1 MLPIASIAPGVKLD
15 SVSFADKI
23 AYTLAK
29 HANMNPGCQ
38 EDRKL
43 AKKLEKKIRR
53 LLSSDHVIPYHARS
67 RFFSSLSSMFS
78 SDFYEPLKPIAKQI
92 IDHTDTDT
100 IFERIIM
107 LYDKY
112 FAPHI
117 PYYTLY
123 TAIENGFTVQQLEH
137 LKPSSADCVTQRCW
151 KTLVQTAVEGNRIDA
166 LDFLKHINPAILWK
180 DMLCAAIEKSSQ
192 PCIDHVLSKY
202 TPYSDDAA
210 DLLKLSVQY
219 GRPQVVDWILPH
231 YTPEPEDMFEILKV
245 SIQKQNHTVFEHLF
259 ENAQE
264 KDVQEMLQKVNTWKE
279 KWSLSCVDEV
289 VARRQHAKLSQHIE
303 CMERSTAP
311 NTPVRKM

>member
-43 AKKLEKKIRR
+43 AKKLEKKIRG

-67 RFFSSLSSMFS
+67 RFFSSLSPMFS

-100 IFERIIM
+100 IFERITM

-117 PYYTLY
+117 PYYTLC
-123 TAIENGFTVQQLEH
+123 TALENGFTVEQLEH
-137 LKPSSADCVTQRCW
+137 LKPSSADCITQGCW
-151 KTLVQTAVEGNRIDA
+151 KTLVQTAVEGNRIDT
-166 LDFLKHINPAILWK
+166 LDFLKNINPAIHWEHI
-180 DMLCAAIEKSSQ
+180 LCAALEQGSET
-192 PCIDHVLSKY
+192 CINHAFPKYVLENG
-202 TPYSDDAA
+202 DVVEV
-210 DLLKLSVQY
+210 LKLSV
-219 GRPQVVDWILPH
+219 GRKNQKIVEWALPRYAPQA
-231 YTPEPEDMFEILKV
+231 EDVIDILKV
-245 SIQKQNHTVFEHLF
+245 SIQQQNREVFEYLF
-259 ENAQE
+259 GNAQDC
-264 KDVQEMLQKVNTWKE
+264 DVSEMLNKVHTWKE
-279 KWSLSCVDEV
+279 RWSLSV
-289 VARRQHAKLSQHIE
+289 VEHALARRQHAKLTQHIE
-303 CMERSTAP
+303 GAGHSSPHSTI
-311 NTPVRKM
+311 RKM